1 MGLLKRKYGKA
12 NEKWSQASLA
22 RQRLP
27 GKSLGGH
34 TGGQHSKGRQLLSPM
49 LVRGTVRD
57 KGTVPDDEQVEA
69 PLQTERRREQT
80 QKERHKESET
90 QQKPTL
96 QYPTN

>member
-1 MGLLKRKYGKA
+1 MAKPMRSEAKPAWPDRGC
-12 NEKWSQASLA
+12 
-22 RQRLP
+22 
-27 GKSLGGH
+27 LGSH
-34 TGGQHSKGRQLLSPM
+34 WVVTRGQHSKGQQLLSPM

-57 KGTVPDDEQVEA
+57 KGTVPGDEQVEA